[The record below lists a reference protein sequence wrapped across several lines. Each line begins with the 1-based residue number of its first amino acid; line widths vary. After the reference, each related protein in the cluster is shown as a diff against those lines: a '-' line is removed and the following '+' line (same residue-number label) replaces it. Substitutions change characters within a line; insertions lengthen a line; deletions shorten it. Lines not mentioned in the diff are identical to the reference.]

1 MTSNQ
6 SVRFESES
14 HLHCVMCFIA
24 GQSGEKIVSIYPHRK
39 PQPKA
44 SVKEPPVQTPVNPG
58 LCSKPTLTSMP
69 NQGFGFGKEQTEFD
83 IDLGMLA
90 YVFKTQEIACNDG
103 FDMKINTQR
112 FVGYP
117 KTWKTRGG
125 CTNYQVMIVFA
136 LKQGCDQHTASA
148 YQTLSNKIAVSLV
161 MLQNYFGFL
170 EREDKWADMA
180 DNMTEPLREFAKTSF
195 IVNPLMDMYDEVR
208 KRGNIH
214 KYLINFVELGFCDE
228 AHALSRLNVVPK
240 GRQDID
246 DIIRKM
252 KPYHGILL
260 LEDVWP
266 TPDANPIVAKLL
278 SHCSP
283 DRSILDMSTASG
295 IPIFEVF
302 MIIRHLLQWTRAIL
316 IYPLCNT
323 NIYTSATS
331 PQPLDKMAEKFAAQF
346 GTTIHLAAGLS
357 HFNPPKTLETF
368 IRPNLPL
375 HEQGVRAKLVV
386 ALLRHQMLMQLHQ
399 FYYILKPYSNA
410 ELPKPKEECPDELK
424 QIIAKSALP
433 HDVRKVVADI
443 CGSMLETNAYSSVK
457 RKLTLLVKCAPMM
470 DGNYHLEDI
479 KYKNNLDRAEIED
492 VFKSFEL
499 VIATF
504 RRPDFV
510 AE

>member
-1 MTSNQ
+1 MNY
-6 SVRFESES
+6 ESES
-14 HLHCVMCFIA
+14 HLHAVMCFLA
-24 GQSGEKIVSIYPHRK
+24 GGSGEKIVSIYPQRK
-39 PQPKA
+39 PSPKA
-44 SVKEPPVQTPVNPG
+44 AGKDGPPSSANLG
-58 LCSKPTLTSMP
+58 LCSKPTLTCVKDP
-69 NQGFGFGKEQTEFD
+69 NYGFGLVETEFD
-83 IDLGMLA
+83 MSLGMLSYA
-90 YVFKTQEIACNDG
+90 VKPQEIACNDS
-103 FDMKINTQR
+103 FDMKINNQR

-117 KTWKTRGG
+117 KTWKARGG
-125 CTNYQVMIVFA
+125 RTNYQILIVFA
-136 LKQGCDQHTASA
+136 LKQGCDNHTAAA
-148 YQTLSNKIAVSLV
+148 YQTLSNKTAVSLV
-161 MLQNYFGFL
+161 MLQNHFGFL
-170 EREDKWADMA
+170 EREDKWADIA
-180 DNMTEPLREFAKTSF
+180 DSCEDPLREFARTSF
-195 IVNPLMDMYDEVR
+195 VVPHLADIYEEVR
-208 KRGNIH
+208 RRGNIH

-323 NIYTSATS
+323 NVYTSATS
-331 PQPLDKMAEKFAAQF
+331 PQPLEKMAEKFAAQF

-357 HFNPPKTLETF
+357 HFNPPKTLESF

-410 ELPKPKEECPDELK
+410 ELPMPIEECPEDLK
-424 QIIAKSALP
+424 KIIENSVLP
-433 HDVRKVVADI
+433 EDVRKVVADI
-443 CGSMLETNAYSSVK
+443 CAVMLEKTGYSVVK
-457 RKLTLLVKCAPMM
+457 RKLTLFVNCAPMM

-479 KYKNNLDRAEIED
+479 KYKNNLDRNEIEG
-492 VFKSFEL
+492 VFESFKL

>member
-1 MTSNQ
+1 MATP
-6 SVRFESES
+6 VKFDSEC
-14 HLHCVMCFIA
+14 HLHAVMCFLA
-24 GQSGEKIVSIYPHRK
+24 GQTGEKIVSIYPHRK
-39 PQPKA
+39 PPPKA
-44 SVKEPPVQTPVNPG
+44 PPKESTPASSTPGVSMKPVLTSVKDPSV
-58 LCSKPTLTSMP
+58 
-69 NQGFGFGKEQTEFD
+69 GFGLVETEFD
-83 IDLGMLA
+83 MSLGMLA
-90 YVFKTQEIACNDG
+90 QAVKTQEIGCNDG
-103 FDMKINTQR
+103 FDMKINNQR

-117 KTWKTRGG
+117 KTWKARGG
-125 CTNYQVMIVFA
+125 NTNYQILIVFA
-136 LKQGCDQHTASA
+136 LKQGCDQHTAAA
-148 YQTLSNKIAVSLV
+148 YQTLSNKIAVSFV

-180 DNMTEPLREFAKTSF
+180 DSADDPLREFSKTSF
-195 IVNPLMDMYDEVR
+195 MVQTLIDMYDEVR

-214 KYLINFVELGFCDE
+214 KYQINFVELGFCDE

-246 DIIRKM
+246 EIVRKM

-357 HFNPPKTLETF
+357 HFNPPKTLDTF

-410 ELPKPKEECPDELK
+410 VLPDPIEQCPEEFIKLIFDS
-424 QIIAKSALP
+424 QLP
-433 HDVRKVVADI
+433 NDDVKRVVADI
-443 CGSMLETNAYSSVK
+443 CAEMLSHTAYGAVK
-457 RKLTLLVKCAPMM
+457 RKLTLFMKCVPMM
-470 DGNYHLEDI
+470 NGNHHLEDI
-479 KYKNNLDRAEIED
+479 KYKNNLDRAEIESI
-492 VFKSFEL
+492 FKSFEL

>member
-1 MTSNQ
+1 
-6 SVRFESES
+6 
-14 HLHCVMCFIA
+14 MCFLT

-39 PQPKA
+39 PATKAPSKDPQPSSSNPGQCVKPVLT
-44 SVKEPPVQTPVNPG
+44 SVKDP
-58 LCSKPTLTSMP
+58 SY
-69 NQGFGFGKEQTEFD
+69 GFGRVDTEFD
-83 IDLGMLA
+83 MSLGMLA

-103 FDMKINTQR
+103 FDMKINNQR
-112 FVGYP
+112 FVAYP
-117 KTWKTRGG
+117 KTWKARGES
-125 CTNYQVMIVFA
+125 TNYQISIVFA
-136 LKQGCDQHTASA
+136 LKNGCEQHTASA

-170 EREDKWADMA
+170 EREDKWADNA
-180 DNMTEPLREFAKTSF
+180 EEPNKDHPLEEFAKTSF
-195 IVNPLMDMYDEVR
+195 IVQPLAEMFEEVR
-208 KRGNIH
+208 NRGNIH

-228 AHALSRLNVVPK
+228 AHALTKLNVVPK
-240 GRQDID
+240 GRQEID
-246 DIIRKM
+246 EIVRKM

-331 PQPLDKMAEKFAAQF
+331 PQPLDKMAEKFTAQF
-346 GTTIHLAAGLS
+346 GNTIHLAAGLA
-357 HFNPPKTLETF
+357 HFNPPKTLDTF
-368 IRPNLPL
+368 IRKNLPL

-399 FYYILKPYSNA
+399 FYYILKPYSIA
-410 ELPKPKEECPDELK
+410 ILPEPKEPCPAEFTK
-424 QIIAKSALP
+424 IIEESTLP
-433 HDVRKVVADI
+433 NDVKGVVADI
-443 CGSMLETNAYSSVK
+443 CAEMLETTSYASVK
-457 RKLTLLVKCAPMM
+457 RTLSLFVKVAPMM
-470 DGNYHLEDI
+470 DGNHHLEEI
-479 KYKNNLDRAEIED
+479 KYKNNLDRTEIEG
-492 VFKSFEL
+492 VFVSFKL